1 MTSEGEEAESKKEDE
16 SGITTIELQRQLADV
31 NNRLQL
37 AESERNQYA
46 SKCHELQ
53 KQIDSSEDIR
63 KDPSKKCN
71 EWSWKWE
78 KDFKKMNEQKN
89 LNSPNPSHGKITSP
103 SGSRE
108 GSFEG
113 KSQINKSIILFF
125 FCKSTFLGN
134 FVSYHSYRSR

>member
-63 KDPSKKCN
+63 EDPSKKC
-71 EWSWKWE
+71 
-78 KDFKKMNEQKN
+78 NEQKN

-125 FCKSTFLGN
+125 FL
-134 FVSYHSYRSR
+134 